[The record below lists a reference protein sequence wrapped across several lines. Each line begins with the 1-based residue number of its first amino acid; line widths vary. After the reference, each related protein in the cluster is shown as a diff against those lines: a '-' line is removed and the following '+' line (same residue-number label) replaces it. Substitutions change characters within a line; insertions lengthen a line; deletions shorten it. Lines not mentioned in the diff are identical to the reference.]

1 MSKERITIVSSSNA
15 AFAPH
20 VSALFVSILENC
32 ENKQAT
38 FDFYVIDDN
47 IDYKSKQLMLDTL
60 ADYEATLHFLNINKK
75 YFKNVVESDRI
86 PQTAYFRI
94 AIPELFRGKKVD
106 KLLYLDCDMIAVNDI
121 CELWEMDLGN
131 YTLAAV
137 EDAGFHNRLE
147 LMGIETDSKL
157 YFNSG
162 LMLINVKKWLD
173 ENITTRVLDFIKN
186 NPEKLKFHDQDALN
200 AILHDE
206 WLPLHPQWNAQ
217 SYIMKKEVEH
227 PDPAGEKAY
236 EETRKAPS
244 IIHYS
249 GHVKPWSDEFKA
261 PIKGYYLKYAKKTA
275 FSRVP
280 IYKQRKTVTY
290 VSTPHYGKVV
300 R

>member
-32 ENKQAT
+32 KNKQAT

-47 IDYKSKQLMLDTL
+47 IDYKSKQLMLDTM
-60 ADYEATLHFLNINKK
+60 ANYQATLQFLNINKK

-106 KLLYLDCDMIAVNDI
+106 KLLYLDCDMIAVTDI
-121 CELWEMDLGN
+121 DELWKMDLGN

-147 LMGIETDSKL
+147 LMGIDTDSKL

-173 ENITTRVLDFIKN
+173 ENVTRRVLDFIKN

-200 AILHDE
+200 AILLDQ

-217 SYIMKKEVEH
+217 SYIMKKEVTH
-227 PDPAGEKAY
+227 PNPTGEKTY

-244 IIHYS
+244 IIHFS
-249 GHVKPWSDEFKA
+249 GHVKPWSDEFTS
-261 PIKGYYLKYAKKTA
+261 PLKGYYLKYARKTA
-275 FSRVP
+275 FSKKP
-280 IYKQRKTVTY
+280 LYKKNAVTY
-290 VSTPHYGKVV
+290 VSTTHYGKVA

>member
-1 MSKERITIVSSSNA
+1 MTQERITIVSSSNA

-20 VSALFVSILENC
+20 VTALFVSILENC
-32 ENKQAT
+32 NSKQAI

-60 ADYEATLHFLNINKK
+60 VDYRATLHFLNINKK

-94 AIPELFRGKKVD
+94 AIPELFRGKGVD
-106 KLLYLDCDMIAVNDI
+106 KLLYLDCDMIAVTDI
-121 CELWEMDLGN
+121 RKLWETDLGN

-162 LMLINVKKWLD
+162 LMLIDVKKWLD
-173 ENITTRVLDFIKN
+173 ENVTKRVLSYIQN

-227 PDPAGEKAY
+227 PNPKGEKLF
-236 EETRKAPS
+236 EEARQEPC
-244 IIHYS
+244 IIHFS
-249 GHVKPWSDEFKA
+249 GHVKPWSDEFTFPTKRH
-261 PIKGYYLKYAKKTA
+261 YQRYARKTA
-275 FSRVP
+275 FSKKP
-280 IYKQRKTVTY
+280 AYKPNTVTY
-290 VSTPHYGKVV
+290 VSTPRYGRVV

>member
-32 ENKQAT
+32 MNKQAI

-60 ADYEATLHFLNINKK
+60 VDYQATLHFLNINKK

-94 AIPELFRGKKVD
+94 AIPELFRGKGVD
-106 KLLYLDCDMIAVNDI
+106 KLLYLDCDMIAVTDI
-121 CELWEMDLGN
+121 RDLWEKDLGN
-131 YTLAAV
+131 YTLGAV

-173 ENITTRVLDFIKN
+173 EDITRRVLNYIQN

-200 AILHDE
+200 AILHDQ
-206 WLPLHPQWNAQ
+206 WLPLHPHWNAQ
-217 SYIMKKEVEH
+217 SYIMKKEIEH
-227 PDPAGEKAY
+227 PNPAGEKAY
-236 EETRKAPS
+236 EETRKAPK
-244 IIHYS
+244 IIHFS
-249 GHVKPWSDEFKA
+249 GHVKPWSEEFTFST
-261 PIKGYYLKYAKKTA
+261 KGYYQKYARKTA
-275 FSRVP
+275 FGKRPVLKS
-280 IYKQRKTVTY
+280 KAVTY
-290 VSTPHYGKVV
+290 VSTPRYGKVV